1 MLVYCNGDS
10 FTAGISL
17 YDYVLPKYLG
27 PMNKKQISSHSKNI
41 KHFQK
46 VKDTYDYKYVDYKS
60 IKTINNTNL
69 EFFDDK
75 RLGAVQYSNV
85 KHILE
90 KQLAYPAQLEK
101 VDSTIKT
108 INAAI
113 AGASITGIIYRTI
126 IDLLDL
132 KAAGQKIHRVVIQ
145 LTSAS
150 RGEFFSSIGKNLMT
164 DLPLTHFND
173 PDHRRIS
180 KLVAIT
186 HTDEDFM
193 IKYLYTVS
201 MLKEVCLSITG
212 KLPVI
217 IDSYNGTFFDPVIK
231 RLDDEIKNNN
241 SSEYNHF
248 NKLLEHSMYNIW
260 NNNFMKNI
268 ANTVKRPL
276 EHDEHYALTVHKK
289 AAAELVELL

>member
-27 PMNKKQISSHSKNI
+27 PMNKKQISNSSKNI
-41 KHFQK
+41 KYFQK
-46 VKDTYDYKYVDYKS
+46 VKDTYDCKYVDYKS

-75 RLGAVQYSNV
+75 CLGAVQYSNV

-101 VDSTIKT
+101 VDRTIKT

-126 IDLLDL
+126 IDLLDF

-150 RGEFFSSIGKNLMT
+150 RGEFFSSIGQNLMT
-164 DLPLTHFND
+164 DRPLTHFND

-180 KLVAIT
+180 KLVTIT

-241 SSEYNHF
+241 SGEYNHF